1 MWKDTDVRVLL
12 ERPHQLIDMA
22 YFFFTCFAPT
32 SGHRGISLS
41 QNNPRVIEMKNVL
54 KKLLAWNFYS
64 GSPLKYRESA
74 YTIYELE
81 KRLTAEVNG
90 YGRK

>member
-1 MWKDTDVRVLL
+1 
-12 ERPHQLIDMA
+12 
-22 YFFFTCFAPT
+22 
-32 SGHRGISLS
+32 
-41 QNNPRVIEMKNVL
+41 MKNVF
-54 KKLLAWNFYS
+54 KKLLALNFYS

-90 YGRK
+90 YGRKSNF

>member
-1 MWKDTDVRVLL
+1 MG
-12 ERPHQLIDMA
+12 
-22 YFFFTCFAPT
+22 YFFSTCGTPISTKLET
-32 SGHRGISLS
+32 SLP
-41 QNNPRVIEMKNVL
+41 QNNVRVIEMKNVF
-54 KKLLAWNFYS
+54 KKLLALNFYS

-90 YGRK
+90 FGRK

>member
-1 MWKDTDVRVLL
+1 M
-12 ERPHQLIDMA
+12 
-22 YFFFTCFAPT
+22 Y
-32 SGHRGISLS
+32 
-41 QNNPRVIEMKNVL
+41 QNNLRVIEMKNVF
-54 KKLLAWNFYS
+54 KKLLALNFYS

-90 YGRK
+90 ITAEKQLFNLV

>member
-1 MWKDTDVRVLL
+1 MIWSIFSVGDT
-12 ERPHQLIDMA
+12 LISRA
-22 YFFFTCFAPT
+22 
-32 SGHRGISLS
+32 REISLS
-41 QNNPRVIEMKNVL
+41 QKNLRVIEMKNVF
-54 KKLLAWNFYS
+54 KKLLALNFYS

-81 KRLTAEVNG
+81 KRLVPEVNG

>member
-1 MWKDTDVRVLL
+1 MG
-12 ERPHQLIDMA
+12 
-22 YFFFTCFAPT
+22 YFFSTCGTP
-32 SGHRGISLS
+32 ISTNLES
-41 QNNPRVIEMKNVL
+41 SLPQNNVRVIEMKNVF
-54 KKLLAWNFYS
+54 KKLLALNFYS

-90 YGRK
+90 FGRK

>member
-1 MWKDTDVRVLL
+1 MSHGIDVRVLL
-12 ERPHQLIDMA
+12 ERLHQLIDMA
-22 YFFFTCFAPT
+22 YFFSTCSMPT
-32 SGHRGISLS
+32 SLSRGVSLS
-41 QNNPRVIEMKNVL
+41 LNNPRVIEMKNVF
-54 KKLLAWNFYS
+54 KKLLALNFYS

-81 KRLTAEVNG
+81 KRLIAEVNG

>member
-1 MWKDTDVRVLL
+1 MTHGTDVRVLL
-12 ERPHQLIDMA
+12 ERLHQLIDMA
-22 YFFFTCFAPT
+22 YFFSFCGTPT
-32 SGHRGISLS
+32 YTIRGISLS
-41 QNNPRVIEMKNVL
+41 QNNSRVIEMKTVF
-54 KKLLAWNFYS
+54 KKLLALNFYS